1 MTENPPAGDYTP
13 PSSQYPSPNGHRNG
27 RLSPVL
33 NLSEARARK
42 REQKAAQQKAAQ
54 PNEAQPNEAQAETS
68 EAKTAQA
75 KTGQRQA
82 GQRQAGQQT
91 GQPSVRIGSPA
102 SMLAVVPHLLG
113 FMPESSLVVIG
124 AGPPRGRVHVTLRF
138 DLPDPPDDA
147 ASREIAAHAA
157 AVLDRERLRTAVVIG
172 YGPEPLVSPLAG
184 IVRDELATAGLYLK
198 DVLRVEDG
206 RYWSYVCGS
215 PACCPADGVPYDAAG
230 HPAASVMAAEGKTV
244 LADRAALAA
253 TIAPIGG
260 LARQSMRQA
269 TLRAEQ
275 HAVMLLAQA
284 SRSGRE
290 RAARRLVT
298 SEGLSAVREAI
309 GTYRRGGKLASDD
322 QAAWLSVALADL
334 RVRDDAWA
342 RMDPDHREAHRRL
355 WVDMV
360 RRAEPPYVPPLG
372 SLLAFVAWQC
382 GDGALANV
390 ALDRALA
397 ADPGYS
403 MAQLLREAID
413 CGAPPSMARL
423 PMTPEEVA
431 ESYADPDEDREDQVR
446 DEDDWDGEDYEEYE
460 DEDEDDD
467 DWDDEDFEAGQ

>member
-1 MTENPPAGDYTP
+1 MTENPSAGDYTP
-13 PSSQYPSPNGHRNG
+13 PTSQYPSPNGHRKG
-27 RLSPVL
+27 RLNTVL
-33 NLSEARARK
+33 NLSEARSRK
-42 REQKAAQQKAAQ
+42 REQKAAQPKA
-54 PNEAQPNEAQAETS
+54 
-68 EAKTAQA
+68 AQA
-75 KTGQRQA
+75 KTGQAGTAQA
-82 GQRQAGQQT
+82 RTSQRKPGL
-91 GQPSVRIGSPA
+91 PSVRIGSPA

-113 FMPESSLVVIG
+113 FVPQSSLVVIG

-138 DLPDPPDDA
+138 DLPDPPDEA

-157 AVLDRERLRTAVVIG
+157 AVLARERLRTAIVIG
-172 YGPEPLVSPLAG
+172 YGPEDLVSPLAG
-184 IVRDELATAGLYLK
+184 IVRGELSTAGLDLK
-198 DVLRVEDG
+198 DVLRAEDG
-206 RYWSYVCGS
+206 RYWSYVCGN
-215 PACCPADGVPYDAAG
+215 PACCPAEGVPFDGPA
-230 HPAASVMAAEGKTV
+230 HPAAEVMATEGKTV

-253 TIAPIGG
+253 TIAPVGG

-298 SEGLSAVREAI
+298 SEGLSAVSEAI
-309 GTYRRGGKLASDD
+309 ETYRRGGKLASDD
-322 QAAWLSVALADL
+322 QVAWLSVALADL

-342 RMDPDHREAHRRL
+342 RMDPGWREAHRRL
-355 WVDMV
+355 WVDLL
-360 RRAEPPYVPPLG
+360 RRAEPPYVPAPAA
-372 SLLAFVAWQC
+372 LLAFTAWQS

-390 ALDRALA
+390 ALDRALD

-431 ESYADPDEDREDQVR
+431 ESYTDPDEDRDEDREDQER
-446 DEDDWDGEDYEEYE
+446 DEGDWDDEDYE
-460 DEDEDDD
+460 DEDLEDDE
-467 DWDDEDFEAGQ
+467 DWDDEDFAAGRS